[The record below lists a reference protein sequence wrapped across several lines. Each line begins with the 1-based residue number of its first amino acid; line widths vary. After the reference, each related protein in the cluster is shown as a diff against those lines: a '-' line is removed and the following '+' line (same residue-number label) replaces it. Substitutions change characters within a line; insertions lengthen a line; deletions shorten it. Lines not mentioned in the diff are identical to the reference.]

1 MCGRLEKMPRGIHE
15 GHESNSFC
23 QSILSAGG
31 FRQQLSSERIYY
43 PISLMLY
50 GGGETIEDVREIR
63 EDAPLRKLTG
73 LQKIPS
79 VSALGDW
86 LRRMGERSGVVAME
100 KTNTSICRD
109 VLIRDQG
116 NDDYTL
122 IVRPLSRRAKEKPR

>member
-1 MCGRLEKMPRGIHE
+1 
-15 GHESNSFC
+15 
-23 QSILSAGG
+23 
-31 FRQQLSSERIYY
+31 
-43 PISLMLY
+43 MLY

-63 EDAPLRKLTG
+63 EDATLRKLTG

-86 LRRMGERSGVVAME
+86 LRRMGARSGVVAME